1 MENTKV
7 EIKKHVYSK
16 LDRSRFLFCFLCI
29 LIPVAHLCV
38 FYIYININTI
48 LLAFQ
53 TDLGEFTLD
62 NFRMVFEALSGNF
75 QPWIGLGSMGVAIGN
90 SVKLWL
96 WSQLLIFPV
105 SLIST
110 YVLFRGIH
118 GHYVY
123 RVIFMIPSIIG
134 GSIWISCLQRVADY
148 NGILV
153 QICNTLGIKLDP
165 LVENSGFIFNPNT
178 SFSTMIAFT
187 VFGVVG
193 GNAVLTG
200 SMARV
205 PGEIFESARID
216 GAGFWRECVQVA
228 IPCVGPTITTMLTF
242 SLCTFFTADCNAY
255 LYTRGAAGN
264 YNAETMG
271 FYMFKMQEAITQG
284 FGYTYP
290 SAVGMF
296 MTMITMPFVLIGRW
310 LLEKLLPVVD
320 Y

>member
-1 MENTKV
+1 MNKS
-7 EIKKHVYSK
+7 IYSK
-16 LDRSRFLFCFLCI
+16 LDKSRFLFCYLCI
-29 LIPVAHLCV
+29 LIPVAHLII
-38 FYIYININTI
+38 FYVYINLNTF

-53 TDLGEFTLD
+53 TDQGSFTLD
-62 NFRMVFEALSGNF
+62 NFRMVFEALKGEF
-75 QPWIGLGSMGVAIGN
+75 EPWIGLGSMGKAITN
-90 SVKLWL
+90 SMTLWV
-96 WSQLLIFPV
+96 WTQLLIFPV
-105 SLIST
+105 SLVST
-110 YVLFRGIH
+110 YVLFRRIH

-148 NGILV
+148 NGIIV
-153 QICNTLGIKLDP
+153 QICKLLNIQMDP
-165 LVENSGFIFNPNT
+165 LAESSGFIFNPNT
-178 SFSTMIAFT
+178 SFKTMIAFT

-200 SMARV
+200 SMSRV

-242 SLCTFFTADCNAY
+242 SLCSFFTADCNAF
-255 LYTRGAAGN
+255 LYTRGAAGT
-264 YNAETMG
+264 YNAGTMG

-296 MTMITMPFVLIGRW
+296 MTMITMPFVLFGRW
-310 LLEKLLPVVD
+310 LLEKLLPTVE

>member
-1 MENTKV
+1 MEKEKV
-7 EIKKHVYSK
+7 VFNKNKYSK
-16 LDRSRFLFCFLCI
+16 LDKSRFLFSYLCV
-29 LIPVAHLCV
+29 LIPVAHLVV
-38 FYIYININTI
+38 FYVYVNINTI

-53 TDLGEFTLD
+53 RDQGGFTLD
-62 NFRMVFEALSGNF
+62 NFRMVFQALNGEF
-75 QPWIGLGSMGVAIGN
+75 EPWMGLGSLGRAILN
-90 SVKLWL
+90 SITLWT
-96 WSQLLIFPV
+96 WSEFIIFPV
-105 SLIST
+105 SLVST
-110 YVLFRGIH
+110 YVLFRRIH

-134 GSIWISCLQRVADY
+134 GSIWISCLQKVADY
-148 NGILV
+148 NGIIV
-153 QICNTLGIKLDP
+153 QIMKQIGVELDP
-165 LVENSGFIFNPNT
+165 ITENAGLIFNPNT
-178 SFSTMIAFT
+178 SFRTMIAFT
-187 VFGVVG
+187 VFGIVG

-200 SMARV
+200 SMSRV

-228 IPCVGPTITTMLTF
+228 IPCVAPTITTMLTF
-242 SLCTFFTADCNAY
+242 SLCSFFTKDCSAY

-271 FYMFKMQEAITQG
+271 FYMFKLQEAITQG

-296 MTMITMPFVLIGRW
+296 VTVLTVPFVLFGRW
-310 LLEKLLPVVD
+310 LLEKFLPNVE